1 MPAAIR
7 DQLFHRVLIADGAMG
22 TMLQGFDLDLDDF
35 EGYEGCNEVLNR
47 SRPDVVAAIHRA
59 YLAAG
64 ADCIETN
71 TFGANLAALGEYG
84 ISEQVAELS

>member
-64 ADCIETN
+64 ADCIETAVN
-71 TFGANLAALGEYG
+71 VGKEEFYE
-84 ISEQVAELS
+84 IVVELKD